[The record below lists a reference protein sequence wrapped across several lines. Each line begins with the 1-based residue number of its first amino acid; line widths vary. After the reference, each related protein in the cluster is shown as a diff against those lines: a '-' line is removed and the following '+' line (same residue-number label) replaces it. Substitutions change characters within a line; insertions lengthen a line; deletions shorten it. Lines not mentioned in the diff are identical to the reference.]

1 MSITEE
7 KLNLLR
13 QIIGGAP
20 KKIALLSHT
29 NPDGDTIGAALAWRF
44 IWSGW
49 DTRHAASRRTA
60 TRISSNG

>member
-13 QIIGGAP
+13 QIIGGVP

-29 NPDGDTIGAALAWRF
+29 NPDGDTIGAALAW
-44 IWSGW
+44 GW
-49 DTRHAASRRTA
+49 DTRHAAWRRTA
-60 TRISSNG
+60 TRSSSNG